1 MHVIFWD
8 ILSSV
13 LRVRFQAHHLKSE
26 TELYEEKEQQ
36 LVNDCV
42 KELSKSEGCD
52 RCRFDC
58 FLLRS
63 GGGWN
68 KLPPARVLSGLSSL
82 QISTIAEELA
92 RKTEDASRQQEEIT
106 HLLSQIVDLQK
117 KAKSVRKHALGKNW
131 EVRSFEFWQTIY
143 TLYMFVQYAV
153 ENEELSQHL
162 LAAKDAQRQL
172 TAEVVAHVTS
182 TANRSHLF

>member
-52 RCRFDC
+52 R
-58 FLLRS
+58 
-63 GGGWN
+63 
-68 KLPPARVLSGLSSL
+68 
-82 QISTIAEELA
+82 
-92 RKTEDASRQQEEIT
+92 
-106 HLLSQIVDLQK
+106 
-117 KAKSVRKHALGKNW
+117 
-131 EVRSFEFWQTIY
+131 
-143 TLYMFVQYAV
+143 FVV
-153 ENEELSQHL
+153 
-162 LAAKDAQRQL
+162 L
-172 TAEVVAHVTS
+172 TASFSEVAVGEINSRLPVFFQGCPVS
-182 TANRSHLF
+182 RFPP

>member
-52 RCRFDC
+52 RFVVLTASFSEVAVGEINSRLPCSFRAVQSPDFHHSGRTGSEDWRCFQTAGGDHTPALSDC
-58 FLLRS
+58 GS
-63 GGGWN
+63 AKKG
-68 KLPPARVLSGLSSL
+68 
-82 QISTIAEELA
+82 QISEKTCA
-92 RKTEDASRQQEEIT
+92 REKLGSTFFWVLTE
-106 HLLSQIVDLQK
+106 HLHVVHVCPVCSGEWRTLS
-117 KAKSVRKHALGKNW
+117 APAGGKRCP
-131 EVRSFEFWQTIY
+131 EAAHRRGS
-143 TLYMFVQYAV
+143 
-153 ENEELSQHL
+153 SPRHL
-162 LAAKDAQRQL
+162 HR
-172 TAEVVAHVTS
+172 
-182 TANRSHLF
+182 